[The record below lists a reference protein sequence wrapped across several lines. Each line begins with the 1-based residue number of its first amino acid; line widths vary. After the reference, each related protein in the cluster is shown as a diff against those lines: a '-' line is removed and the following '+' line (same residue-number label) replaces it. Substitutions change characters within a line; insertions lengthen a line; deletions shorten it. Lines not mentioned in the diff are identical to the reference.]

1 MAKVHKFY
9 TERSKKKYAM
19 VKVQFYDNKKED
31 GAYVLEFEK
40 KDGKGVGKPILHAVY
55 RDSVMSKV
63 HTVKGA
69 RGKLTKEELQRL
81 RSLAREANA

>member
-1 MAKVHKFY
+1 
-9 TERSKKKYAM
+9 M

-40 KDGKGVGKPILHAVY
+40 KDGKGVGKPILHAIY

-63 HTVKGA
+63 QSVKGM
-69 RGKLTKEELQRL
+69 RGKLTKDELQRL
-81 RSLAREANA
+81 RSLARGANNL